1 MLSGHTIQKKKI
13 FIEKNMDTDNKK
25 ETMKVGRLDKTNQT
39 L

>member
-13 FIEKNMDTDNKK
+13 FTEKNMDTDNKK